1 MAKSRKRNKSRA
13 DQANPR
19 PSHPDEAP
27 PKTIIARFAHGL
39 VVVEY
44 VMLVG
49 MGIAMLL
56 GLLNAS
62 IGSSGGATRSSQV
75 KLAERQA
82 EIEQVLRERESAEQS
97 VDHTAG
103 KPSDPPIARLQSD
116 LR

>member
-27 PKTIIARFAHGL
+27 PKTIIARFARGL

-62 IGSSGGATRSSQV
+62 IGSSGGATLSS
-75 KLAERQA
+75 KLIFAERQA
-82 EIEQVLRERESAEQS
+82 EIEQVLRERESTEQN

-103 KPSDPPIARLQSD
+103 KPGDPPVARLQSD

>member
-1 MAKSRKRNKSRA
+1 MTRSRKRAKRKVE
-13 DQANPR
+13 DANPSQTSSDN
-19 PSHPDEAP
+19 PT
-27 PKTIIARFAHGL
+27 PKAKIPRFARGL
-39 VVVEY
+39 VLVEFSI
-44 VMLVG
+44 LIG
-49 MGIAMLL
+49 MGILAVTMLID
-56 GLLNAS
+56 AS
-62 IGSSGGATRSSQV
+62 IQSSGGATRSSQV